1 MELSKEEQ
9 EAIKNLKLFLQKE
22 KNYMTNDKL
31 EIILNLIS
39 KLQKENEKQSKV
51 IDEMADK
58 LYKLKIK
65 LELND
70 LLEDCFIPREFSD
83 IDDCV
88 KKDCKECIKQ
98 YFYRKG
104 ENND

>member
-39 KLQKENEKQSKV
+39 KLQKENEKLSKV
-51 IDEMADK
+51 IDEMAGYLAVVRDCPNEDFGANLDCEK
-58 LYKLKIK
+58 RCSNTDELY
-65 LELND
+65 E
-70 LLEDCFIPREFSD
+70 ECW
-83 IDDCV
+83 
-88 KKDCKECIKQ
+88 KKW
-98 YFYRKG
+98 FYRKV
-104 ENND
+104 ENE